1 MLTCERTFQEIGN
14 DLNFA
19 IPFWDWTGRKT
30 QCQAAICSEE
40 LLGVTNQ
47 AGGTVKGK
55 YFNKWYVICTSEQTY
70 SPTKMCD
77 LPTNRRSGLERTTEK
92 EMEEKV
98 RKQEYTMTLPTK
110 EEVNFA
116 LTPV

>member
-30 QCQAAICSEE
+30 QCEPAICSEE

-47 AGGTVKGK
+47 AGGTVKVK
-55 YFNKWYVICTSEQTY
+55 YFDKC
-70 SPTKMCD
+70 M
-77 LPTNRRSGLERTTEK
+77 
-92 EMEEKV
+92 V
-98 RKQEYTMTLPTK
+98 RHLHQ
-110 EEVNFA
+110 
-116 LTPV
+116 